1 MVEVSKPFLKSLILK
16 NLEYNDYTNFET
28 VFITVFVSIIMLL
41 LSIVVFFFQTLIKN
55 PEWLIVILLIFLG
68 FEIIFGLLIVYTK
81 TQKNSIK
88 KEIQKN

>member
-1 MVEVSKPFLKSLILK
+1 MVEFSKPFLKSLILK

-41 LSIVVFFFQTLIKN
+41 LSIVIFFFQTLIEN
-55 PEWLIVILLIFLG
+55 PEWLIVLLLIFLG

-88 KEIQKN
+88 KEIQKS